1 MRKMRTWNE
10 YLIEVLADRDE
21 AIGHLE
27 AILEDYQILR
37 NPAVVRGALQT
48 VVEAQ
53 GGVSKIAKQVDM
65 DPQLLSKFL
74 SNEDTPLIDALGIVL
89 KALGYQLSIKPLEC
103 ENRDLEADADDL
115 EVQNTTAHVAESPTS
130 LQ

>member
-1 MRKMRTWNE
+1 MRTWHE

-27 AILEDYQILR
+27 AILEDYQIFR
-37 NPAVVRGALQT
+37 NPAAVRDSLRI

-53 GGVSKIAKQVDM
+53 GGVSKFAKQTDV
-65 DPQLLSKFL
+65 DPQVLSKML
-74 SNEDTPLIDALGIVL
+74 SNSNTPLIDAFGTVL
-89 KALGYQLSIKPLEC
+89 NALGYQLSIKPLESV
-103 ENRDLEADADDL
+103 DSHLETDTKGLDGQD
-115 EVQNTTAHVAESPTS
+115 VSTHVTESPTS